1 MIFFFIKNIFSVAIV
16 DWYTFL
22 KLSHIIGTVLGVGGS
37 TFAEIFYTKFASSKK
52 ADIFEHEVLKICI
65 GVIRIGL
72 VILVFS
78 GLGFLVL
85 WRLAYLGPDV
95 FYSSRFLAKM
105 TVVVVLL
112 FVALLIN
119 FRLINLELGSSIST
133 ASWYAAMILGIWRNL
148 NISYFA
154 ILLWY
159 CLLIFLTFTLL
170 GFIRKH
176 LALKK

>member
-1 MIFFFIKNIFSVAIV
+1 M

-22 KLSHIIGTVLGVGGS
+22 KFLHIFGTVLGVGGS
-37 TFAEIFYTKFASSKK
+37 TFAEIFYTKFQSDKK
-52 ADIFEHEVLKICI
+52 VDLFEHEVLKICV

-85 WRLAYLGPDV
+85 ARLAYLGPDV

-112 FVALLIN
+112 FVALLMN
-119 FRLINLELGSSIST
+119 FRFINLELGSSIST

-148 NISYFA
+148 NVSYLVIMLAYF
-154 ILLWY
+154 IFGFIVFLL
-159 CLLIFLTFTLL
+159 LTFA
-170 GFIRKH
+170 RKH
-176 LALKK
+176 FVLKK